1 MNSISLKANAK
12 INLGLDVTG
21 LRDDGYH
28 LVRMI
33 MQEIDLHDDILIEK
47 TDSDGI
53 ELILKNT
60 DLPADQTN
68 LAYRA
73 AALLKEAFSISCGVR
88 ITLSKN
94 IPVAAGLAGGSTDAA
109 AVLKGMNQLFSLR
122 LSCEELCEYGVKL
135 GADVPFCILGGTA
148 LSEGIGE
155 LLTPLSPIPD
165 CHILLVKPDVGVS
178 TAQVYHDLD
187 AVENPKHP
195 QIDAQL
201 SALEESDL
209 SSLCAHMENILEMVT
224 IPLHPV
230 ISEIKEDM
238 LSDGAIQSL
247 MSGSGPTVFAIYTD
261 AESAVKAQISLQEKY
276 PDFRCILTRPAIISQ
291 ERDL

>member
-1 MNSISLKANAK
+1 MNSISLNANAK
-12 INLGLDVTG
+12 VNLGLDVTG
-21 LRDDGYH
+21 LREDGYH

-47 TDSDGI
+47 TDSDEI
-53 ELILKNT
+53 ELILQNT
-60 DLPADQTN
+60 DLPADQSN

-73 AALLKEAFSISCGVR
+73 AALLKESFSLPGGVK

-109 AVLKGMNQLFSLR
+109 AVLKGMNELFSLG
-122 LSCEELCEYGVKL
+122 LSCEELCEYGLRL

-155 LLTPLSPIPD
+155 LLTPLHAMPD
-165 CHILLVKPDVGVS
+165 CHLLLVKPPVGVS

-187 AVENPKHP
+187 AVKDPKHP
-195 QIDAQL
+195 DIDAQL
-201 SALEESDL
+201 SALKADDL
-209 SSLCAHMENILEMVT
+209 SALCSCMENILELVT

-238 LSDGAIQSL
+238 LSSGAIQSL
-247 MSGSGPTVFAIYTD
+247 MSGSGPTVFAVYADETI
-261 AESAVKAQISLQEKY
+261 AQRAQISLQKKY
-276 PDFRCILTRPAIISQ
+276 PDFRCILTRPA
-291 ERDL
+291 L

>member
-1 MNSISLKANAK
+1 MNSISLNANAK

-33 MQEIDLHDDILIEK
+33 MQEIDLHDDIVIEK

-60 DLPADQTN
+60 DLPADQSN

-73 AALLKEAFSISCGVR
+73 AALLKEAFSLPAGVR
-88 ITLSKN
+88 ISLSKN

-109 AVLKGMNQLFSLR
+109 SVLKGMNDLFSLG
-122 LSCEELCEYGVKL
+122 LSSEELCEYGLRL

-155 LLTPLSPIPD
+155 ILTPLSAMPD
-165 CHILLVKPDVGVS
+165 CHLLLVKPSVGVS

-195 QIDAQL
+195 DIDSQL
-201 SALEESDL
+201 SALKEGDL
-209 SSLCAHMENILEMVT
+209 SSLCAHMENILETVT
-224 IPLHPV
+224 IPLHPI
-230 ISEIKEDM
+230 ISEIKKDL
-238 LSDGAIQSL
+238 LSTGAIQSL
-247 MSGSGPTVFAIYTD
+247 MSGSGPTVFAVYTNEGI
-261 AESAVKAQISLQEKY
+261 AKEAQLCLQRKY
-276 PDFRCILTRPAIISQ
+276 PNFRCILTKPAI
-291 ERDL
+291 